1 MFTKNFITD
10 MVRLDFDRSA
20 LPTTSG
26 SIVVPSLAKDR
37 HVVRKNV
44 NLTIVEPRAAGFL
57 SSHLG
62 SQLIDYLRSVGNK
75 NGNAYATTTDA
86 LKAVKLGRFDD
97 ELLVVLTIKDGAF
110 LAPERDNVV
119 SDRKMRVLRLWIAS
133 FGTSLSFSSFVDD
146 DGTLKTVAFALIPNS
161 SSSLS
166 ISGLPFFDIIDNL

>member
-10 MVRLDFDRSA
+10 MVRLDFDKGSI
-20 LPTTSG
+20 PSTSG
-26 SIVVPSLAKDR
+26 ALVQPSMAKDR

-62 SQLIDYLRSVGNK
+62 AQLMDFLRFVGDK
-75 NGNAYATTTDA
+75 SGNTYASISET
-86 LKAVKLGRFDD
+86 LKAVKKGRFDD
-97 ELLVVLTIKDGAF
+97 DLLVVLTIKDGAF

-119 SDRKMRVLRLWIAS
+119 SDRKMRILRLWIAS

-146 DGTLKTVAFALIPNS
+146 DGTVKTVAFALIPNS
-161 SSSLS
+161 SSTLS